1 MQVRVFDFGAVSIT
15 YRIPFDGPASAMLE
29 LSLGLSNHPALL
41 ADGRAR
47 AEALLHALVLASS
60 GAAVRKPAVSAFIED
75 YVVFAVD
82 RVEGAAAAGPL
93 AARQSRTSCSP
104 SGPASARRM
113 PATVDSPIEASGPAA
128 AAPSTRS

>member
-1 MQVRVFDFGAVSIT
+1 MQLRVFDFGAISIT

-29 LSLGLSNHPALL
+29 LSLGLSNNQALL

-47 AEALLHALVLASS
+47 AEALLSALVLATA

-82 RVEGAAAAGPL
+82 RVDGAARGAWFRRRRRAQRCNR
-93 AARQSRTSCSP
+93 AR
-104 SGPASARRM
+104 
-113 PATVDSPIEASGPAA
+113 D
-128 AAPSTRS
+128 